1 MEDARTE
8 FSKELTLKKSNQMDL
23 DAFDYKLDQLFMNNC
38 LRRIKEI
45 KNQDGPQ
52 GAIQKVIEAAQTNR
66 NTSQLMQ
73 MYQNDQPKNQ
83 ERDQERVYQEVKVF
97 KQQQRDDSSGNV
109 LNQALT
115 ISKTFE
121 QYEIKRGFDLGVAK
135 MGDGSRSAKQ
145 RTVPTRPEFKMLD
158 PTSNVQITHK

>member
-23 DAFDYKLDQLFMNNC
+23 DAFDYKLDQLFINNC

-66 NTSQLMQ
+66 NTSQMMQ

-97 KQQQRDDSSGNV
+97 KQQ
-109 LNQALT
+109 
-115 ISKTFE
+115 
-121 QYEIKRGFDLGVAK
+121 
-135 MGDGSRSAKQ
+135 
-145 RTVPTRPEFKMLD
+145 
-158 PTSNVQITHK
+158 